1 MFGKQKAQI
10 AGNDSSSDISRD
22 VFTELGGLGQALFH
36 CRSQHERLWV
46 VFFSGAFCSSGEF
59 Y

>member
-22 VFTELGGLGQALFH
+22 VFTELGGLGF
-36 CRSQHERLWV
+36 V
-46 VFFSGAFCSSGEF
+46 SGSGF
-59 Y
+59 VSLQVTA